1 MAILWN
7 LRKNRQTDRTKEQEI
22 QLIKK
27 AQQGDIEAEN
37 SVALAYMNLAKSIAR
52 SFGVAGAYDVDDL
65 AGYGMLGLI
74 RAIHTYDE
82 NGKANFKTYASR
94 CIKNAIVDAVRK
106 SESGAVEI
114 KLDSVDDEIQG
125 EMQQTN
131 PESIFIENETS
142 SLLFEAISSLLT
154 PTELDVLK
162 LHLECMSYADIAKE
176 LGLERKKVDNTI
188 YSAKKKIRK
197 LLDKENE

>member
-1 MAILWN
+1 M
-7 LRKNRQTDRTKEQEI
+7 DKEQEK
-22 QLIKK
+22 QLIKL
-27 AQQGDIEAEN
+27 AQTGDVEAEN

-52 SFGVAGAYDVDDL
+52 SFGIAGAYDVDDL

>member
-1 MAILWN
+1 M
-7 LRKNRQTDRTKEQEI
+7 DMTKEQEI

-52 SFGVAGAYDVDDL
+52 SFGIAGAYDVDDL